1 MSRKPT
7 LRTVALIPFT
17 SAAREARQ
25 AAYGPRLIVHGT
37 AIVLAST
44 PPTKKEPL
52 RRKLALRIVPY
63 AALTKEGVARFKE
76 IVSDHG
82 GPPQTLT
89 SSAGRSDWYEYRNL
103 VNCGALNP
111 DYVALSDLALKN
123 IPLND
128 DSIDKII
135 DGLITAKEFLAGA
148 SESIA

>member
-89 SSAGRSDWYEYRNL
+89 SDWYEYRNL

-128 DSIDKII
+128 NSIDQII

>member
-25 AAYGPRLIVHGT
+25 AAYGPPLTVHGT

-63 AALTKEGVARFKE
+63 SALTQEGVARYKD
-76 IVSDHG
+76 IMSRLG
-82 GPPQTLT
+82 GVPPPHDE
-89 SSAGRSDWYEYRNL
+89 RVDYYDYRNL
-103 VNCGALNP
+103 VTCGALSP
-111 DYVALSDLALKN
+111 DYVALSKFALKT

-128 DSIDKII
+128 NSIDQII